1 MHYHNINEIHDDL
14 QFELKYIHEYSDFIV
29 NGRNCQIRFST
40 MNIMRMFISWMSTGK
55 NETPFQLSSV
65 SLLSLT
71 YQCFNKFWQENMIKM
86 IKVQTTQTPST
97 TKPFFSHTSRSKTKV
112 VFYPIVLTYCESV
125 CKYAEENPFHL
136 D

>member
-14 QFELKYIHEYSDFIV
+14 QFESKYIHEYSDFIV

-65 SLLSLT
+65 NLLSLT
-71 YQCFNKFWQENMIKM
+71 YQCFNKFWQENMIRM
-86 IKVQTTQTPST
+86 IQVQTTQTPST

-112 VFYPIVLTYCESV
+112 VFLSYCID
-125 CKYAEENPFHL
+125 L
-136 D
+136 L